1 MDLLDIFL
9 NWGTGMDTPQDYNVG
24 DQVRHKWHGDGSVV
38 KAEPEIGGIV
48 YLVRFRDG
56 EHHAY
61 GETLKL
67 VRRATLAPAASAGVV
82 TKAEPR

>member
-1 MDLLDIFL
+1 MSNQVFNI
-9 NWGTGMDTPQDYNVG
+9 G

-38 KAEPEIGGIV
+38 SAEPEIGGIV

-56 EHHAY
+56 QHHAY

-67 VRRATLAPAASAGVV
+67 VRRAAVTPAA
-82 TKAEPR
+82 KAAEG